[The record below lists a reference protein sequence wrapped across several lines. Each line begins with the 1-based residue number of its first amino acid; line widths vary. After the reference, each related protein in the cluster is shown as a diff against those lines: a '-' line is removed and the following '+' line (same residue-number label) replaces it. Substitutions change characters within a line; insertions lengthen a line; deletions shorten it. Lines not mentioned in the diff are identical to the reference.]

1 MSLLHVKGLE
11 AGYARI
17 GILCD
22 ISFEVQPGEILGV
35 LGHNGMGK
43 STLLKAVSGTI
54 AATRGAIVFE
64 GHEMQGLPAHRR
76 ARCGIGYVPQ
86 GRQIFPNLSVRENMM
101 MAALGTGQSALFVDQ
116 ILSMFPRLQSVLDR
130 AGGVLSGGEQ
140 QILAIARCLCGKPKL
155 MLLDEPTEGIQPS
168 IRDEIVESLL
178 SVRSHMGIAMLLV
191 EQNVDFMKSLA
202 TRVLVMEKG
211 RLSGNSCG
219 VTPLDHTEL

>member
-1 MSLLHVKGLE
+1 M
-11 AGYARI
+11 
-17 GILCD
+17 
-22 ISFEVQPGEILGV
+22 
-35 LGHNGMGK
+35 
-43 STLLKAVSGTI
+43 
-54 AATRGAIVFE
+54 
-64 GHEMQGLPAHRR
+64 
-76 ARCGIGYVPQ
+76 
-86 GRQIFPNLSVRENMM
+86 
-101 MAALGTGQSALFVDQ
+101 
-116 ILSMFPRLQSVLDR
+116 
-130 AGGVLSGGEQ
+130 SGGEQ

-202 TRVLVMEKG
+202 NRVLVMETG